1 MCKIVH
7 FGLVTAKKW
16 PTLFRLLK
24 SVAALYAQYDCN
36 TEEQFGI
43 TLLFIWSSTKFNRKR
58 ALADMQA
65 LY

>member
-16 PTLFRLLK
+16 PTVFLLLK
-24 SVAALYAQYDCN
+24 SVAALYARYDCN
-36 TEEQFGI
+36 TEEQFGK
-43 TLLFIWSSTKFNRKR
+43 TLLFLWSSTKFNRKR
-58 ALADMQA
+58 ALADKHA